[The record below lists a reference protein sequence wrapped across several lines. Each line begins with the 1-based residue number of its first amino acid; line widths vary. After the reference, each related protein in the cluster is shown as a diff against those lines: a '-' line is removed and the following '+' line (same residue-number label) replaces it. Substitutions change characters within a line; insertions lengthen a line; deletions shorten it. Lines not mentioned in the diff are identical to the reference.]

1 MAMVNAG
8 DIRTEACAAEAINEG
23 WLYKQVTTAYQM
35 TKTTACADV
44 VAGVAVDTS
53 KDALGAA
60 RTLAAGDR
68 HNFYKMGC
76 DKVVKVAMIASQTLH
91 KNAPVY
97 VAQASGATNYG
108 MADVV
113 GTNSAIKI
121 GHYVGVEGITTSST
135 AGQLV
140 DVVLDVPIGAYTGGA

>member
-8 DIRTEACAAEAINEG
+8 DIRTEACAAEAIYEG
-23 WLYKQVTTAYQM
+23 WLYKQVTSAYQM
-35 TKTTACADV
+35 TKTTACTDV
-44 VAGVAVDTS
+44 PGGVAVDSS

-60 RTLAAGDR
+60 RTLTAGDR

-76 DKVVKVAMIASQTLH
+76 GKVVKVAMIVSQTLH
-91 KNAPVY
+91 KNAAVY
-97 VAQASGATNYG
+97 VAQASSTTNYG

-121 GHYVGVEGITTSST
+121 GHYVGTEGITTT